1 MMSVDY
7 SPISFDRPWIHIMN
21 GVSFGSLHGGGG
33 FTDSV
38 CQNHAE
44 KWVLQTHN
52 KNLLLKKK

>member
-1 MMSVDY
+1 MMMSVDY

-44 KWVLQTHN
+44 KWVL
-52 KNLLLKKK
+52 